1 MSKQTFNIEN
11 KTIFAYN
18 VQPAAPTFYA
28 FVDQEAQA
36 DELAFRLPEYNVVA
50 LMEPNW
56 EQSFTPWAAP
66 KLYKKAADFGG
77 GAAAYHAWFTQ
88 TLVAEVEQRMG
99 WQPQWRALLGY
110 SLAGLFAL
118 YAAYEMPYFQRV
130 ACVSGSL
137 WFDGWTDFA
146 ASHTPK
152 TLPAAMYFSLGEQEA
167 NSKNARLAQV
177 QAAMEHT
184 VAQWQAYGVPLRYEI
199 NAGGHFDDV
208 AERLAKAAR
217 WLAEAA

>member
-36 DELAFRLPEYNVVA
+36 DELAFRPLVYNVVA
-50 LMEPNW
+50 LIEPDW

-88 TLVAEVEQRMG
+88 TLVAEVEQCMG
-99 WQPQWRALLGY
+99 WQPEWRGLLG
-110 SLAGLFAL
+110 
-118 YAAYEMPYFQRV
+118 
-130 ACVSGSL
+130 
-137 WFDGWTDFA
+137 
-146 ASHTPK
+146 
-152 TLPAAMYFSLGEQEA
+152 
-167 NSKNARLAQV
+167 
-177 QAAMEHT
+177 
-184 VAQWQAYGVPLRYEI
+184 
-199 NAGGHFDDV
+199 
-208 AERLAKAAR
+208 
-217 WLAEAA
+217 